1 MGKGKKHEWKIV
13 QHNPIWKKDRSTF
26 YIDVWFMDSN
36 EIMRT
41 NIKTIMNYSKNDFE
55 KVTFAAYLTENL
67 QDIEYFL
74 KD

>member
-1 MGKGKKHEWKIV
+1 
-13 QHNPIWKKDRSTF
+13 
-26 YIDVWFMDSN
+26 MDSN
-36 EIMRT
+36 EIRRT

-74 KD
+74 KN